1 MTTITP
7 AKAWEE
13 MTRGNERFVTGA
25 PAHPRQDVDRRAE
38 IVDAQNP
45 TSALFGCSDSRLA
58 AEIIFDKGLG
68 DLFVVRNA
76 GQIISDS
83 VVGSLEYA
91 VGVLN
96 VPLIVVL
103 GHDNC
108 GAVRGA
114 IDMLGKDSTP
124 LPPHIESLVSRIVP
138 AIRRVAGKAG
148 LFAPDGT
155 LDPQAVD
162 SLEVGREHLRDTIAE
177 LMESSELI
185 TQAIADGNLAIVG
198 ANYRLGQ
205 GRVQPDVVVGDIGQ

>member
-1 MTTITP
+1 
-7 AKAWEE
+7 
-13 MTRGNERFVTGA
+13 MTRVTPEQAWAEMSSGNERFVTGA

-38 IVDAQNP
+38 LVDKQRP
-45 TSALFGCSDSRLA
+45 SSALFGCSDSRLA

-91 VGVLN
+91 VGILE

-108 GAVRGA
+108 GAVNGA
-114 IDMLGKDSTP
+114 IQMLGPDATA
-124 LPPHIESLVSRIVP
+124 LPPHIEALVSRIVP

-148 LFAPDGT
+148 LFAPDGS
-155 LDPQAVD
+155 LDPSAVD

-185 TQAIADGNLAIVG
+185 TQAIAEGSLAIVG

-205 GRVQPDVVVGDIGQ
+205 GLVRPDVVIGDIGQ